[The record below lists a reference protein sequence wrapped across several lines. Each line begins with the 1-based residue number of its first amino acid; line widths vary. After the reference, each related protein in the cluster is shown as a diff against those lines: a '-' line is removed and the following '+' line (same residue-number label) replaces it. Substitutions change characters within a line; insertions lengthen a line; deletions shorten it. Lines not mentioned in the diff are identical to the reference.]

1 MSRILAVEFGIP
13 PGLHNQILE
22 VKKAYGQSDRQAV
35 SFMFTLGTRIERA
48 SFTPGQEFHIER
60 KDTGRDTSL
69 ALFGDKHLF
78 GNPVVDWLLNNLE
91 RKGLRFNLLDR
102 QVHLEIEEELQLPLL
117 QWSQQRSI
125 RADQYARELVLTGG
139 VLDRAMR
146 SPFHTVWVPGNEG
159 SRQVISAAA

>member
-1 MSRILAVEFGIP
+1 MSGILAVEFGIP

-35 SFMFTLGTRIERA
+35 SFMFTLGTRVERA

-60 KDTGRDTSL
+60 KDTGWDTSL

-78 GNPVVDWLLNNLE
+78 GNPAVDWLLNTLE

-146 SPFHTVWVPGNEG
+146 SPVHTVWVPGNQG